1 MYAPHLVGFPRTK
14 TVMQPTTVASPKP
27 GKNAEGGYY
36 IERRDRLKESEA
48 RTKDKKTVAAVVKP
62 LFIGKIAKSNKEK
75 ENEAVKKWVVEIE
88 KESGRVETRLV
99 PARNKCTAISNCK
112 NEGDTVLSC
121 VPYTGQNVKVSGQ
134 RDEEEERGYGGYTFG
149 YGFGYGA
156 RRKGRKYGSGS
167 YEH

>member
-1 MYAPHLVGFPRTK
+1 M
-14 TVMQPTTVASPKP
+14 
-27 GKNAEGGYY
+27 
-36 IERRDRLKESEA
+36 
-48 RTKDKKTVAAVVKP
+48 
-62 LFIGKIAKSNKEK
+62 
-75 ENEAVKKWVVEIE
+75 KKWVVEIE

-149 YGFGYGA
+149 HGFGYGA
-156 RRKGRKYGSGS
+156 RRKG
-167 YEH
+167 